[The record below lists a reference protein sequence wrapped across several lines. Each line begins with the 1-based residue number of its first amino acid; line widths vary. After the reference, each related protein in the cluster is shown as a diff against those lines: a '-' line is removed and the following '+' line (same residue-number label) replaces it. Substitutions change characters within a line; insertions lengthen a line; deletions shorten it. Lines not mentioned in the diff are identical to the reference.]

1 MARRAASFTKTEAT
15 RAVQSALAAGLDVD
29 RVEFKPD
36 GTIAVIAKQDVP
48 AGSDVPSPFDEWKAK
63 KNARST

>member
-48 AGSDVPSPFDEWKAK
+48 AGPTPIHGS
-63 KNARST
+63 